1 LLSEGSGDDFGK
13 EAIGTLLKR
22 MEDQRGE
29 FIVIVA
35 GYTDNM
41 QQFLESNPGLKS
53 RFDKSIHFDDYSEDE
68 LFTIANNMLNK
79 EYLFMNNEVVDFL
92 KNYIK
97 QLCVN
102 RNKYFGNA
110 RTMGK
115 IVADVIHN
123 QNLRM
128 AEVPAAQR
136 TLEMIKT
143 VTADDLKDFNL
154 EIEGKNIQRE
164 MSLLQKF

>member
-1 LLSEGSGDDFGK
+1 
-13 EAIGTLLKR
+13 
-22 MEDQRGE
+22 
-29 FIVIVA
+29 
-35 GYTDNM
+35 
-41 QQFLESNPGLKS
+41 
-53 RFDKSIHFDDYSEDE
+53 
-68 LFTIANNMLNK
+68 MLNK
-79 EYLFMNNEVVDFL
+79 EYLFLNNEVVDFL

-110 RTMGK
+110 RTMRK
-115 IVADVIHN
+115 IVVDVIHN

-143 VTADDLKDFNL
+143 VTANDLKDFNL

-164 MSLLQKF
+164 MIGFKTGSNR